1 MEEEVLYNNS
11 FFKDEASEYIFYLL
25 HTDAKNRAD
34 LLGIT
39 LELYYDKAK
48 AIEWHNNIYNAIIRH
63 EDKELVS
70 KAVNKLE
77 ELFARL
83 MKAYEYEEE

>member
-25 HTDAKNRAD
+25 HIDAKNRAD

-77 ELFARL
+77 ELFARI
-83 MKAYEYEEE
+83 MKAFEDKGE